1 MHVKD
6 IYKPAKFISFY
17 FSATHSFLA
26 ILFLLNYNT
35 KFMKA
40 KVSIIGAGN
49 VGATTAQLIAYAGFA
64 DVVLFDIAEG
74 MPQGKALDIAESCP
88 LWNSSVSITG
98 TNTYA
103 DTAHSD
109 VIVITAGFPRKPGM
123 SRDDLLH
130 ANADVINKVTLETSR
145 LSPESVIIVVTNP
158 MDVMAQIA
166 WKISGFSSKKVIGM
180 GGVLDS
186 SRFRSFVS
194 MELGVSPEDV
204 EAMVLGGHGD
214 QMVPLP
220 RFTTVKG
227 TPITELLNI
236 SKIDE
241 IIQRTKNGG
250 AEIVSLLKTGSA
262 YYAPAASSCQMVKAI
277 LFDEKRVLPCS
288 VYLNGEYGIS
298 DLFVGVPVVLGKG
311 GVQRIIE
318 LKLSDDEITQLNKSA
333 SSVKTLV
340 KKAVL

>member
-1 MHVKD
+1 
-6 IYKPAKFISFY
+6 
-17 FSATHSFLA
+17 
-26 ILFLLNYNT
+26 
-35 KFMKA
+35 MKA
-40 KVSIIGAGN
+40 KVTIIGAGN
-49 VGATTAQLIAYAGFA
+49 VGATTAQLIAYAGYA

-74 MPQGKALDIAESCP
+74 MPQGKALDISEACP
-88 LWNSSVSITG
+88 LWNSSVSVTG

-130 ANADVINKVTLETSR
+130 ANADVIKKVTAETSK
-145 LSPESVIIVVTNP
+145 LSPQSIMIVVTNP
-158 MDVMAQIA
+158 MDVMAQTA
-166 WKISGFSSKKVIGM
+166 WKTSGFSAKKVIGM

-186 SRFRSFVS
+186 SRLRTFVS
-194 MELGVSPEDV
+194 MEMGVSPEDV
-204 EAMVLGGHGD
+204 EAIVLGGHGD

-227 TPITELLNI
+227 IPITELLDKN
-236 SKIDE
+236 KIDD
-241 IIQRTKNGG
+241 IMNRTKNGG

-262 YYAPAASSCQMVKAI
+262 YYAPAAASCQMVKSII
-277 LFDEKRVLPCS
+277 LDEKRTLPCS
-288 VYLNGEYGIS
+288 SYLNGEFGIF
-298 DLFVGVPVVLGKG
+298 DLFVGVPVVLGNG

-318 LKLSDDEITQLNKSA
+318 LELTDEERTQLKKSA

-340 KKAVL
+340 EKTLI